1 MAYQIYI
8 NGVDRTN
15 YLKVNTANWS
25 KRLNSKSSMSC
36 QLEDILRGFRP
47 VWGQSIRIDEDGT
60 PRFGGIIQSVR
71 ERAHPGTSE
80 IGYALQYDLQVDDYT
95 AITDRRRVTG
105 SYGYATL
112 GSIVASVVAN
122 FLEDEGITTT
132 NVATGPTLAE
142 TFNFNYETVTEVF
155 NKLSDA
161 TGYLWYIDDSKDLH
175 FSLFAAETAPFGL
188 TASSANWYDL
198 TVVRDSK
205 NYRNQQYARTEYN
218 VQNMFTI
225 TQTADG
231 TTRDYFT
238 GGQIMNTVPTVT
250 LDGTPQTV
258 GRLGADPHL
267 PTPGYDCYYDV
278 NGVGVHWPSP
288 LTPPANGVVIS
299 ITAAMEFT
307 NVVLAQNADEI
318 AARQAIEGGSGKYQA
333 IREDRNINTL
343 AALSALAEGEL
354 RNKGGD
360 YVTIEFTTRD
370 SGLRPGQRIDINL
383 PFHSI
388 DAEFLIES
396 VDYRW
401 VAGALSHLDF
411 YEHSV
416 RCTSTLD
423 SVESTG
429 TIVGRET
436 NLFRDLEQRSRI
448 GPSASD
454 VVAAAA
460 TTEESAAVGTF
471 SFTPALYS
479 YGSVAIENCAVAG
492 ADRGIE
498 SIIVWVL
505 YVDEETADVW
515 AALDSGMDAT
525 TDPIT
530 VAVTPNPDQITPGDV
545 LAFATGDYVLFGDA
559 GKYEIAYLSNKAS
572 NNWTLTRAQFGTT
585 KAAHDAAVRLY
596 KAQIRK
602 FVFDAATGDYTNVS
616 DVTAVPDRLDMELS
630 NACVLAIVGATRND
644 YGTSSLYT
652 YNCAQASVPGLRTL
666 NGGNYTFQRSG
677 DLEVASQTAIA
688 KRVQYP
694 SSIRVAYVTVET
706 APTGSSAIVKVQR
719 SDDEG
724 ATWDDL
730 ETLTIAVSDAAN
742 FDPDVNPPGD
752 RRTPYSG
759 SWPFPILRAEDLLDI
774 SITQIG
780 STIAGANLTVEVYT

>member
-8 NGVDRTN
+8 NGVDRTT
-15 YLKVNTANWS
+15 YAKVNSASFS

-36 QLEDILRGFRP
+36 QLEDLGRGFRP
-47 VWGQSIRIDEDGT
+47 AWGQSIRIDQDGT
-60 PRFGGIIQSVR
+60 KRFGGIIQRVR
-71 ERAHPGTSE
+71 ELAHPGTSD
-80 IGYALQYDLQVDDYT
+80 IGYSLQYDVQADDYT
-95 AITDRRRVTG
+95 AITDRRLITG

-112 GSIVASVVAN
+112 ASIVNSIVTN

-132 NVATGPTLAE
+132 NVATGPTLNE
-142 TFNFNYETVTEVF
+142 TFDFNYEPVRSVF
-155 NKLSDA
+155 DKLSAA
-161 TGYLWYIDDSKDLH
+161 TGYLWYIDEDKDLH
-175 FSLFAAETAPFGL
+175 FSLFTSEAAPFGL

-198 TVVRDSK
+198 SVDRDSK

-218 VQNMFTI
+218 VQNTLSI

-231 TTRDYFT
+231 STRDYFT

-250 LDGTPQTV
+250 LNGTPQTV

-267 PTPGYDCYYDV
+267 PTPGYQCYYDV

-288 LTPPANGVVIS
+288 LSPPANGVVVV
-299 ITAAMEFT
+299 ITAVMEFT
-307 NVVLAQNADEI
+307 NVVMAQNATQI
-318 AARQAIEGGSGKYQA
+318 AARQAVEGGSGKYQA
-333 IREDRNINTL
+333 IREDRNISTL
-343 AALSALAEGEL
+343 AALSSLAEGEL
-354 RNKGGD
+354 RDKGGD
-360 YVTIEFTTRD
+360 FITIEFSTRVA
-370 SGLRPGQRIDINL
+370 GLRPGQRIDIDL
-383 PFHSI
+383 SFHSI
-388 DAEFLIES
+388 NEEFLIES

-401 VAGALSHLDF
+401 VAGAISHLDF
-411 YEHSV
+411 FEHTV
-416 RCTSTLD
+416 RCTNQAGGSA
-423 SVESTG
+423 G
-429 TIVGRET
+429 TVVGRET
-436 NLFRDLEQRSRI
+436 NMFRDLVEYARI

-454 VVAAAA
+454 VIAQSA

-471 SFTPALYS
+471 SFTPALYA
-479 YGSVAIENCAVAG
+479 YGTVSVENCAVAG

-498 SIIVWVL
+498 SIILWVA

-515 AALDSGMDAT
+515 AALDASMDAT

-530 VAVTPNPDQITPGDV
+530 VAVTPNAGQITPGAV
-545 LAFATGDYVLFGDA
+545 LSFATGDYVLFGDA
-559 GKYEIAYLSNKAS
+559 GKYEIAYLSSKAG
-572 NNWTLTRAQFGTT
+572 NNWTLSRAQFGTT
-585 KAAHDAAVRLY
+585 KATHASAVRIY

-602 FVFDAATGDYTNVS
+602 FVFDAATGDYANVS
-616 DVTAVPDRLDMELS
+616 DVTAVPDRLDMELP

-644 YGTSSLYT
+644 YGTSAQYT

-677 DLEVASQTAIA
+677 DLAVASQTAIS

-694 SSIRVAYVTVET
+694 SSIRVAYATVET
-706 APTGSSAIVKVQR
+706 APTGSSAIVKIQR
-719 SDDEG
+719 SATEG
-724 ATWDDL
+724 ASWEDL

-780 STIAGANLTVEVYT
+780 STVAGANLTVEVYT